1 MQNKAVSAVINFFI
15 RAVVGMAL
23 IFFINQYVL
32 PDDSS
37 INVGL
42 NAVSFLTSGSLG
54 IPGVGLLY
62 GIVCYR
68 ML

>member
-1 MQNKAVSAVINFFI
+1 MGNKALSAVVKFFV

-32 PDDSS
+32 PPYSS
-37 INVGL
+37 INVGM

-54 IPGVGLLY
+54 IPGV
-62 GIVCYR
+62 
-68 ML
+68 

>member
-1 MQNKAVSAVINFFI
+1 MENKFASAVINFMV
-15 RAVVGMAL
+15 RAAVGMAL
-23 IFFINQYVL
+23 IFFINNYVL
-32 PDDSS
+32 PSESS

-42 NAVSFLTSGSLG
+42 NAVSFLISGSLG